1 MGKKSKKEK
10 KEKKSKKCVFAPAPF
25 GPCRPR
31 TPLGAPSSHAS
42 SADARV
48 SNAFSDR
55 HALPSPPQDAQE
67 EAFPSR

>member
-31 TPLGAPSSHAS
+31 TPPPRRAIV
-42 SADARV
+42 ARV
-48 SNAFSDR
+48 ER
-55 HALPSPPQDAQE
+55 RRPSLE
-67 EAFPSR
+67 HLL